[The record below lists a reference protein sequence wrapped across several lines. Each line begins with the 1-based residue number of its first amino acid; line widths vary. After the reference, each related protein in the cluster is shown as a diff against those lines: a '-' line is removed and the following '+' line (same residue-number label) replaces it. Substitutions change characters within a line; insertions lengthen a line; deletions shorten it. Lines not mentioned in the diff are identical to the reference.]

1 MAPVTRIFEN
11 VGTAKVATSAF
22 EARDM
27 QILREGDGITMNRER
42 VLADAKARCLEMV
55 ASYEPPEIA
64 THRLAG
70 PSGRTGLQMAVAD
83 LLRSGKA
90 TPHDGVVAGELAIV
104 LTGGETDPTKELDD
118 SDILD
123 LEREAILKL
132 MKTEP
137 TLERIEHML
146 NTGKPLRN

>member
-1 MAPVTRIFEN
+1 
-11 VGTAKVATSAF
+11 
-22 EARDM
+22 
-27 QILREGDGITMNRER
+27 
-42 VLADAKARCLEMV
+42 
-55 ASYEPPEIA
+55 
-64 THRLAG
+64 
-70 PSGRTGLQMAVAD
+70 MAVAD

-90 TPHDGVVAGELAIV
+90 TPHAGVVAGELAIV

-132 MKTEP
+132 MKTTP